1 MKISA
6 KEFSKNA
13 SLYIHSCYKL
23 NIRTVVFY
31 IDFSFQDYIDLQVL
45 NEGSLATENAA
56 HLGELVETLVTTERE
71 YSYLLFKNP
80 KPQDSYGSWKQ
91 FAFFT
96 DPQYSIFH

>member
-1 MKISA
+1 M
-6 KEFSKNA
+6 
-13 SLYIHSCYKL
+13 
-23 NIRTVVFY
+23 VFY

-71 YSYLLFKNP
+71 YSYLPFKNP

-96 DPQYSIFH
+96 DPQYSIFHWNKIENRLHSVTYSPGFSSHIMS